1 MILKKSDSYI
11 QKLHK
16 NTLTL
21 ISYHTKIFLK
31 WAIDVKVQGIAITH
45 LEVNIGEIFM
55 TRW

>member
-11 QKLHK
+11 QKPHK